1 MVSSNR
7 WPEPCRFL
15 LTISLSISPFGKG
28 GEGGL
33 TCSASRSD
41 GSDDLNACPLRECL
55 AMISHTKTLN
65 FGRPARIFQ
74 EISNHDRLPNTMSLS
89 NPLEAPLDLRF
100 SPLGL
105 LHRNQVR
112 AAVLAGA
119 PEMLRLALERENGH
133 VTVFQ
138 TAIGAPNEPTTLLHA
153 ERLTKFLLWSAG
165 GWRLSVSAPTEVVD
179 HLTHAYSREG
189 ARAFDVELMEKIYEK
204 SFEVVSV
211 RLEDFPA
218 SHESATA
225 LGGNLDGCRI
235 GFDLGA
241 SDYKVAAVL
250 DGEVVYSDE
259 FPWNPKDQT
268 DPEYHY
274 QHLNEGLRKAAA
286 HLPRVDAIGG
296 SSAGVIVD
304 NRFMVASLLR
314 SIPEDQL
321 PKARDLF
328 LRLREEWGV
337 PFEVANDGDIT
348 ALAGAMSLG
357 VTGLLGIAMGSSE
370 AAGYINPAGKMTG
383 WLNEL
388 AFAPVDINPE
398 APADEWSGDRGVGA
412 LYFSQQA
419 VNKLLPAAGIE
430 VSADLG
436 LPERLK
442 HVQALMADGDPA
454 AAAIYETVG
463 VYLGHALPLYAEFYQ
478 IRHVLVLGRVTTGE
492 GGNIV
497 LHHAKAVLERDYP
510 DLAGTIELHLPD
522 EKSRRVGQAVAAASL
537 PKSAT

>member
-1 MVSSNR
+1 MSSPN
-7 WPEPCRFL
+7 
-15 LTISLSISPFGKG
+15 
-28 GEGGL
+28 
-33 TCSASRSD
+33 
-41 GSDDLNACPLRECL
+41 CP
-55 AMISHTKTLN
+55 AATLD
-65 FGRPARIFQ
+65 PA
-74 EISNHDRLPNTMSLS
+74 
-89 NPLEAPLDLRF
+89 F
-100 SPLGL
+100 SPLGQF
-105 LHRNQVR
+105 HRSQAQ
-112 AAVLAGA
+112 AARLSGN
-119 PEMLRLALERENGH
+119 PDMLRLALERENGNIS
-133 VTVFQ
+133 VFE
-138 TAIGAPNEPTTLLHA
+138 TAIGAPGDPATLLHA
-153 ERLTKFLLWSAG
+153 ERLAKFMLWAVG
-165 GWRLSVSAPTEVVD
+165 GWRLFVSAPQEVTA
-179 HLTHAYSREG
+179 HLAKTYAHGG
-189 ARAFDVELMEKIYEK
+189 ARGFDVELMEKVYEK
-204 SFEVVSV
+204 PFEVVPV
-211 RLEDFPA
+211 APEDLPA
-218 SHESATA
+218 ARESATA

-241 SDYKVAAVL
+241 SDYKVAAVR

-268 DPEYHY
+268 DPEYHHN
-274 QHLNEGLRKAAA
+274 HLNEGLRKAAA

-314 SIPEDQL
+314 SIPADKL
-321 PKARDLF
+321 PQARDLF

-398 APADEWSGDRGVGA
+398 AAADEWSGDRGVGA

-419 VNKLLPAAGIE
+419 VNKLLPAADIA
-430 VSADLG
+430 VSPELG

-442 HVQALMADGDPA
+442 HVQALMAKGSA
-454 AAAIYETVG
+454 AAESIYETIG
-463 VYLGHALPLYAEFYQ
+463 VYLGHTLPLYANFYQ
-478 IRHVLVLGRVTTGE
+478 ICHVLVLGRVTTGE

-497 LHHAKAVLERDYP
+497 LRYAKAVLERDYP
-510 DLAGTIELHLPD
+510 DLAGKIELHLPD

-537 PKSAT
+537 PKLKATNS